1 LGDFHS
7 SKSLSRHRFE
17 ENQPFPDRIG
27 FFETTLALP
36 NGTWELRVTAPNNG
50 VVGSASRSLSG
61 ASTESYVEQT
71 LASFGSCVPDEVS
84 DLAACRGV
92 RPIVALLMVNIFLVI
107 VFSCSIRR
115 ISICSKMGS
124 L

>member
-1 LGDFHS
+1 MPW
-7 SKSLSRHRFE
+7 LSYPSRMLFWTFFTHLSFLSWHRFE
-17 ENQPFPDRIG
+17 ENQKFPDRIG

-50 VVGSASRSLSG
+50 VVGTASRSLSG

-92 RPIVALLMVNIFLVI
+92 RPLIRCFFDDLTAL
-107 VFSCSIRR
+107 C
-115 ISICSKMGS
+115 
-124 L
+124 